1 MNKTPPHNRPNL
13 ENLQVSNRDS
23 ALVRYRT
30 VAVGRQG
37 TYTAL
42 LLFEL
47 ITTCILPLPGGLGRW
62 ARNLLLPLAGVSI
75 GNKVRIGRDCTVRN
89 PAAIQIGDGAVI
101 EDRVCLDVKPDAERL
116 IIGSDVFLGR
126 GTICNCAGA
135 ILEIGDGSRIA
146 ASCRLGSKLGL
157 RIGRNC
163 RIGVEACC
171 SGAAHAYD
179 DRSIPIALQP
189 VTCKGPT
196 VIGDNVVIGD
206 RATLLDGVKIGANAH
221 IAADTL
227 VISDIPE
234 NTTVAGVPGRI
245 RGHAE

>member
-37 TYTAL
+37 TYAAL

-101 EDRVCLDVKPDAERL
+101 EERVCLDVKPDAERL
-116 IIGSDVFLGR
+116 IIGSDVFLGQ

-135 ILEIGDGSRIA
+135 ILEIGDGSRVA

-163 RIGVEACC
+163 RIGIEACC

-206 RATLLDGVKIGANAH
+206 RATLLDGVKVGANAH

-227 VISDIPE
+227 VICDIPE

>member
-1 MNKTPPHNRPNL
+1 MNKTPPNNRPNL
-13 ENLQVSNRDS
+13 ENLQVSNRES

-37 TYTAL
+37 TTAAL

-47 ITTCILPLPGGLGRW
+47 ISTCILPLPGGLGRW

-116 IIGSDVFLGR
+116 IIGRDVFLGR

-171 SGAAHAYD
+171 SGAAHAYA
-179 DRSIPIALQP
+179 DRSIPIALHP

-206 RATLLDGVKIGANAH
+206 RATLLDGVKVGANAH